1 MSIGSRIKE
10 RREALKLTRAEL
22 AQIIGVTPSA
32 IANYENEISSPKIEY
47 MPKLFIALECD
58 ANYLHQDDI
67 ITIQYK
73 NALSV
78 SEYEDIIKKYR
89 ELDEH
94 GKDMV
99 VYMVNKELE
108 RTNEIRELGDEISRL
123 KEVENLYNATQ
134 TTDLSKLTVDEKV
147 ALYRRE
153 LEIEEKK
160 AEEKSEVS

>member
-1 MSIGSRIKE
+1 
-10 RREALKLTRAEL
+10 
-22 AQIIGVTPSA
+22 
-32 IANYENEISSPKIEY
+32 